1 MARQEVMRHFLQGD
15 RNIGLSTTRSVEI
28 REGWSHV
35 FATHDI
41 TQLHSVS
48 LKEVNYLF
56 PLYLHPNGKLND
68 EDLFAHDN
76 GRRPNLSARFI
87 GDFCEKL
94 KVEFVPEGLGRP
106 GKREVGPETIFHYA
120 YAVFHSPAYRE
131 RYAEFLRADFPRLPL
146 TGDYELFR
154 ILAGMGGEL
163 ADLHA
168 RGKGEPRHL
177 SFPVKGG
184 NVVEEVRYQPPQGKE
199 AGRVWIN
206 NRQYFEGVP
215 ESAWAFPIGGYLPAQ
230 RWLKDRLGRALGY
243 EEQAEYQRIVWALLE
258 SHRWMG
264 EIDAAIQQ
272 HGGWPLR

>member
-1 MARQEVMRHFLQGD
+1 MQHLLQENNLGLCFLRQ
-15 RNIGLSTTRSVEI
+15 TRRRQI
-28 REGWSHV
+28 DGF
-35 FATHDI
+35 FAVQDI
-41 TQLHSVS
+41 VCKDVVS
-48 LKEVNYLF
+48 PFDIATVF
-56 PLYLHPNGKLND
+56 PLHLYPNGKLPE

-94 KVEFVPEGLGRP
+94 KVAFVPDGLGRP
-106 GKREVGPETIFHYA
+106 GKREVGPELIFHYA

-146 TGDYELFR
+146 TSDYELFR

-163 ADLHA
+163 VDLHA

-184 NVVEEVRYQPPQGKE
+184 NAVEEVRYQPPQGKE
-199 AGRVWIN
+199 AGRTWIN
-206 NRQYFEGVP
+206 DRQYFEGVP

-243 EEQAEYQRIVWALLE
+243 EEQAEYQRLVWALLE
-258 SHRWMG
+258 TRRWMG